1 MSSPLPIDLADHR
14 HALGELCGVLNI
26 SVNLE
31 LVDAQGV
38 AQITTACLRMAPDN
52 AAAFSSA
59 LRSLVID
66 PSCYPQSR
74 AEYLADR
81 IDDVLI
87 LGLRKAK
94 HIAA

>member
-1 MSSPLPIDLADHR
+1 MSPHPIDLADHR
-14 HALGELCGVLNI
+14 VALGNLCGVLNI

-38 AQITTACLRMAPDN
+38 PQITTASLRMAPEN
-52 AAAFSSA
+52 AAAFASA

-87 LGLRKAK
+87 LGLRKANPL
-94 HIAA
+94 AA